1 MIHFVNRVSDYP
13 IQPFFLSRVSSRAFS
28 EERLTEEELMTI
40 FEAARWAPSSY
51 NSQPWRFIYVRR
63 GEKDWHLLFD
73 TLVEFNKSW
82 CKNADTLILVLSR
95 KQFTHNEKPCRT
107 AQFDAGSAW
116 MSLAL
121 EAHFQKVVAHGM
133 EGFDY
138 EAARKNFEVS
148 DKYNIEAMIALGKPG
163 SPETLSEELQEK
175 EIPTLRKPL
184 NEILSKG
191 KEVIFN

>member
-1 MIHFVNRVSDYP
+1 MSHFVNRISKYP

-28 EERLTEEELMTI
+28 EERLTEEELMTL

-51 NSQPWRFIYVRR
+51 NSQLWRFIYVRR
-63 GEKDWHLLFD
+63 GEKDWNLLFD

-82 CKNADTLILVLSR
+82 CKNADTLVLILSR
-95 KQFTHNEKPCRT
+95 KTFTHNEKVAKT
-107 AQFDAGSAW
+107 SQLDTGAAW

-138 EAARKNFEVS
+138 EAARTNLKIS
-148 DKYNIEAMIALGKPG
+148 DKYTIEAMAAIGKQG
-163 SPETLSEELQEK
+163 TIDSLPEDLQEK

-184 NEILSKG
+184 NEIISNG
-191 KEVIFN
+191 KFTFE